1 MVSNNEKNKQNKE
14 GRTIKKK
21 MNLLWSDI
29 QEEEEEVGKL
39 PGQVTSEEPQ
49 LAPQRELLEWTKV
62 LTKDAKKKNR
72 KQAQATQ
79 AVQPAPKVKSLHRS
93 KSKLWAVKT
102 PQSKGALPSDPAT
115 LDGPN
120 CYCGL
125 ASKRD
130 KVKKEGKREA
140 VGTEFVSCA
149 NGVCKFWWVLP
160 MPPDLP
166 TGTCNC
172 QKEAAVCKVKNPE
185 SSLFQKMILSCA
197 TSKCKFYKVV

>member
-1 MVSNNEKNKQNKE
+1 
-14 GRTIKKK
+14 

-29 QEEEEEVGKL
+29 QEEEDDENLKL

-49 LAPQRELLEWTKV
+49 LEPQLEPQQDLLEWTKV
-62 LTKDAKKKNR
+62 LTKDAKKKAR
-72 KQAQATQ
+72 KAQA
-79 AVQPAPKVKSLHRS
+79 AAPNVKSLHRS
-93 KSKLWAVKT
+93 KSKLWDAKL
-102 PQSKGALPSDPAT
+102 PQSNPVT

-185 SSLFQKMILSCA
+185 SPLFQKMILSCA